1 MTSLFARVA
10 RRMALPHI
18 RHLPTL
24 APPAATGLVAQVY
37 DQVERDFGMIA
48 PPVALHAPA
57 PRALAASWLIL
68 RETLLSD
75 GLVDRA
81 AKEAVAAATSL
92 GNRCPYCVEVHGTTL
107 AGLLRDADALAIAED
122 RIDEVTDPR
131 LRALAR
137 WARHTGDPRPGD
149 PSPPVFPPEQGPEL
163 IGVAVTFHY
172 FNRMVNVFLRRSPL
186 PAVPGAVLGA
196 VRGGAARVMGRLASA
211 GHRPGA
217 SLDLLPPAPPAADL
231 GWASGRTHVSDAMA
245 RACAAVDR
253 LAEETVPE
261 PVRRLVVAAL
271 DDPSGALPSGP
282 TSAGTTPAGPIPSD
296 AIPSGPMLSDAIPSG
311 PMLSDAIPS
320 GPIPAGPTSAGPIP
334 AGMTPAG
341 GGAPGRA
348 WDVVPELLAELP
360 DGQRPA
366 ARLALLT
373 ALASYRV
380 TDAVVADFRAAGN
393 DDRALVALASWASLA
408 AARRIGVRLGRA
420 PS

>member
-18 RHLPTL
+18 RHLPAL
-24 APPAATGLVAQVY
+24 APAAATGLVARVY

-122 RIDEVTDPR
+122 RIDEVADPR

-137 WARHTGDPRPGD
+137 WARQTGDPLPGD
-149 PSPPVFPPEQGPEL
+149 APPPVFPPEQGPEL

-186 PAVPGAVLGA
+186 PAVPGVVLGA
-196 VRGGAARVMGRLASA
+196 VRGGAARVMGRLAGA

-231 GWASGRTHVSDAMA
+231 GWASGRAHVSAAMA
-245 RACAAVDR
+245 RACAAVDG
-253 LAEETVPE
+253 LAEGTVPE

-271 DDPSGALPSGP
+271 DEPADAM
-282 TSAGTTPAGPIPSD
+282 PAG
-296 AIPSGPMLSDAIPSG
+296 AM
-311 PMLSDAIPS
+311 
-320 GPIPAGPTSAGPIP
+320 PAGAMPADAMP
-334 AGMTPAG
+334 AGD
-341 GGAPGRA
+341 GAPGRP
-348 WDVVPELLAELP
+348 WDVALQGLAELP

-393 DDRALVALASWASLA
+393 DDHALVALASWASMT
-408 AARRIGVRLGRA
+408 AARRIGVRLGRM